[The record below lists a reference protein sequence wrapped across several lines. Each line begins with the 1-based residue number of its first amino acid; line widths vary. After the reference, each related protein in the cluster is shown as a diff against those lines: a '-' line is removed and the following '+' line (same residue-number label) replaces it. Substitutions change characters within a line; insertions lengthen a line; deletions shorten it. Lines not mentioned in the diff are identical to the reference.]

1 MPNIFK
7 SFWKSNDDRTVDQYV
22 FPQVEDIPVE
32 ADPEPEE
39 EPQTPEEVVAEAQ
52 ASEQP
57 SEADEEQANAASV
70 ISFAKVQADEIVAA
84 ARREAEA
91 MLEEHRRAME
101 EEALRVRQEAH
112 DDGYRQG
119 YGEGLQQARLES
131 DRQLEQQLQEQA
143 AQVRAFLEQ
152 AEKARED
159 MLQNTQE
166 ELLDLTVAI
175 AEKVIHI
182 SLKSSLDV
190 IARMIQMAT
199 EKLRR
204 REWVHIYVGGYS
216 SRELSQI
223 TPELTMALSGISDH
237 IKITPMPEDE
247 RGACIIEMP
256 DAIIDASASTQ
267 LQNIR
272 EILSQS

>member
-7 SFWKSNDDRTVDQYV
+7 SFWKSSDERSVDQYV

-39 EPQTPEEVVAEAQ
+39 DTAVMDYDGDDQTPEPEE
-52 ASEQP
+52 
-57 SEADEEQANAASV
+57 DEEQANAASV

-84 ARREAEA
+84 ARREAEE
-91 MLEEHRRAME
+91 MLEQHRRDME

-119 YGEGLQQARLES
+119 YAEGVQQARVEGQ
-131 DRQLEQQLQEQA
+131 RQIEEYLQEQA
-143 AQVRAFLEQ
+143 HQVQQFLEQ
-152 AEKARED
+152 AQGAREE
-159 MLQNTQE
+159 MLEKTRD

-190 IARMIQMAT
+190 IGRMIQMAT

-216 SRELSQI
+216 TRELSQI

-256 DAIIDASASTQ
+256 DAIIDASTSTQ

-272 EILSQS
+272 EILGQS

>member
-7 SFWKSNDDRTVDQYV
+7 SFWKSSDERSVDQYI

-39 EPQTPEEVVAEAQ
+39 DTAVMDYDGDDQTPEPEE
-52 ASEQP
+52 
-57 SEADEEQANAASV
+57 DEEQANAASV

-91 MLEEHRRAME
+91 MLEQHRRDME

-119 YGEGLQQARLES
+119 YAEGVQQARVEGQ
-131 DRQLEQQLQEQA
+131 RQIEEYLQEQA
-143 AQVRAFLEQ
+143 HQVQQFLEQ
-152 AEKARED
+152 AQGAREE
-159 MLQNTQE
+159 MLEKTRD
-166 ELLDLTVAI
+166 ELLNLTVAI

-190 IARMIQMAT
+190 IGRMIQMAT

-216 SRELSQI
+216 TRELSQI

-272 EILSQS
+272 EILGQS

>member
-1 MPNIFK
+1 M
-7 SFWKSNDDRTVDQYV
+7 
-22 FPQVEDIPVE
+22 
-32 ADPEPEE
+32 
-39 EPQTPEEVVAEAQ
+39 
-52 ASEQP
+52 
-57 SEADEEQANAASV
+57 
-70 ISFAKVQADEIVAA
+70 
-84 ARREAEA
+84 
-91 MLEEHRRAME
+91 
-101 EEALRVRQEAH
+101 
-112 DDGYRQG
+112 
-119 YGEGLQQARLES
+119 QQ
-131 DRQLEQQLQEQA
+131 
-143 AQVRAFLEQ
+143 FLEQ
-152 AEKARED
+152 AQEAREE
-159 MLQNTQE
+159 MLQKTRD

-190 IARMIQMAT
+190 IGRMIQMAT

-216 SRELSQI
+216 TRELSQI

-272 EILSQS
+272 EILGQS

>member
-7 SFWKSNDDRTVDQYV
+7 SFWKSSDERSVDQYI

-39 EPQTPEEVVAEAQ
+39 DTAVMDYDGDDQTPEPEE
-52 ASEQP
+52 
-57 SEADEEQANAASV
+57 DEEQANAASV

-91 MLEEHRRAME
+91 MLEQHRRDME

-119 YGEGLQQARLES
+119 YAEGVQQARVEGQ
-131 DRQLEQQLQEQA
+131 RQIEEYLQEQA
-143 AQVRAFLEQ
+143 HQVQQFLEQ
-152 AEKARED
+152 AQGAREE
-159 MLQNTQE
+159 MLEKTRD

-190 IARMIQMAT
+190 IGRMIQMAT

-216 SRELSQI
+216 TRELSQI

-272 EILSQS
+272 EILGQS

>member
-7 SFWKSNDDRTVDQYV
+7 SFWKSSDERSVDQYI

-32 ADPEPEE
+32 ADPEPEDDTAVTE
-39 EPQTPEEVVAEAQ
+39 YDGDDQTPEPEE
-52 ASEQP
+52 
-57 SEADEEQANAASV
+57 DEEQANAASV

-91 MLEEHRRAME
+91 MLEQHRRDME

-119 YGEGLQQARLES
+119 YAEGVQQARLEG
-131 DRQLEQQLQEQA
+131 QQQMEQFLQEQA
-143 AQVRAFLEQ
+143 HQVQQFLEQ
-152 AEKARED
+152 AQEVREE
-159 MLQNTQE
+159 MLQKTRD

-190 IARMIQMAT
+190 IGRMIQMAT

-216 SRELSQI
+216 TRELSQI

-272 EILSQS
+272 EILGQS

>member
-7 SFWKSNDDRTVDQYV
+7 SFWKSSDERSVDQYI

-32 ADPEPEE
+32 ADPEPEDDTAVTE
-39 EPQTPEEVVAEAQ
+39 YDGDDQTPEPEE
-52 ASEQP
+52 
-57 SEADEEQANAASV
+57 DEEQANAASV

-91 MLEEHRRAME
+91 MLEQHRRDME

-119 YGEGLQQARLES
+119 YAEGVQQARLEG
-131 DRQLEQQLQEQA
+131 QQQMEQFLQEQA
-143 AQVRAFLEQ
+143 HQVQQFLEQ
-152 AEKARED
+152 AQEAREE
-159 MLQNTQE
+159 MLQKTRD

-190 IARMIQMAT
+190 IGRMIQMAT
-199 EKLRR
+199 KKLRR

-216 SRELSQI
+216 TRELSQI

-272 EILSQS
+272 EILGQS

>member
-7 SFWKSNDDRTVDQYV
+7 SFWKSSDERSVDQYI

-32 ADPEPEE
+32 ADSEPEDDTVVTEYDGDDQTPEPEE
-39 EPQTPEEVVAEAQ
+39 
-52 ASEQP
+52 
-57 SEADEEQANAASV
+57 DEEQANAASV

-91 MLEEHRRAME
+91 MLEQHRRDME

-119 YGEGLQQARLES
+119 YAEGVQQARLEG
-131 DRQLEQQLQEQA
+131 QQQMEQFLQEQA
-143 AQVRAFLEQ
+143 HQVQQFLEQ
-152 AEKARED
+152 AQEVREE
-159 MLQNTQE
+159 MLQKTRD

-190 IARMIQMAT
+190 IGRMIQMAT

-216 SRELSQI
+216 TRELSQI

-272 EILSQS
+272 EILGQS

>member
-7 SFWKSNDDRTVDQYV
+7 SLWKPNVDQYV
-22 FPQVEDIPVE
+22 FPEVDDIDVGVAEEE
-32 ADPEPEE
+32 AEPPEE
-39 EPQTPEEVVAEAQ
+39 EISQELSE
-52 ASEQP
+52 SEQD
-57 SEADEEQANAASV
+57 EADEEQANAAAV

-91 MLEEHRRAME
+91 MLEQHRQAIE
-101 EEALRVRQEAH
+101 EETLRIRQDAH
-112 DDGYRQG
+112 DEGYRQG
-119 YGEGLQQARLES
+119 YGEGLQQARLEGQQ
-131 DRQLEQQLQEQA
+131 QLEQQLQQQA
-143 AQVRAFLEQ
+143 LQVQTFLEQ
-152 AEKARED
+152 AQEAREE
-159 MLQNTQE
+159 MLQKTRD
-166 ELLDLTVAI
+166 ELLDLTVAV

-216 SRELSQI
+216 ARELSQI

-272 EILSQS
+272 EILHQS

>member
-7 SFWKSNDDRTVDQYV
+7 SFWRSNDERSVDQYI

-39 EPQTPEEVVAEAQ
+39 EPAVEEYDGDGQTPEPEE
-52 ASEQP
+52 
-57 SEADEEQANAASV
+57 DEEQANAASV

-91 MLEEHRRAME
+91 MLEQHRRDME

-119 YGEGLQQARLES
+119 YAEGVQQARVEGQ
-131 DRQLEQQLQEQA
+131 RQMEQYLREQA
-143 AQVRAFLEQ
+143 REVQKFLEEAQ
-152 AEKARED
+152 EARED
-159 MLQNTQE
+159 MLQKTRD

-190 IARMIQMAT
+190 IGRMIQMAT

-216 SRELSQI
+216 ARELSQI

-272 EILSQS
+272 EILGQS

>member
-7 SFWKSNDDRTVDQYV
+7 SFWKSSDERSVDQYI

-32 ADPEPEE
+32 ADPEPEDDTAVTE
-39 EPQTPEEVVAEAQ
+39 YDGDDQTPEPEE
-52 ASEQP
+52 
-57 SEADEEQANAASV
+57 DEEQANAASV

-91 MLEEHRRAME
+91 MLEQHRRDME

-119 YGEGLQQARLES
+119 YAEGIQQARLEG
-131 DRQLEQQLQEQA
+131 QQQMEQFLQEQA
-143 AQVRAFLEQ
+143 HQVQQFLEQ
-152 AEKARED
+152 AQEAREE
-159 MLQNTQE
+159 MLQKTRD

-190 IARMIQMAT
+190 IGRMIQMAT

-216 SRELSQI
+216 TRELSQI

-272 EILSQS
+272 EILGQS